1 MGLFCRFIKAFLMTG
16 IYTDTDP
23 HEFEVQFLL
32 GFWCWVFERY
42 TYQILVKESLRYFTL
57 GHSSSLQALLPLVF
71 FQ

>member
-1 MGLFCRFIKAFLMTG
+1 MSLFCRFIKAFLMTG

-32 GFWCWVFERY
+32 GFWRWVFERY